1 MSQVSP
7 YIRLEPAEQK
17 KVIAGASLLWF
28 YNLVFAF
35 TMPVVLPALMEYYN
49 MMAYYAIL
57 GGVTSLVGCIVTP
70 IGGKLGDR
78 FGRRKI
84 CLLAGYLRLALMLLC
99 AVPTNGAVFFLLYT
113 LGNLVG
119 GFLNAFPATI
129 LSDVTTPEERP
140 RWFGVFGT
148 INGASLL
155 IGLLGGG
162 LIVDFLGP
170 LSTFLFFAPFGL
182 LSLILLTAHYPNA
195 PSNLRARMDKVGMLL
210 LGSGTTLVLA
220 WCAFGD
226 MLFSRVSLLGIGVLC
241 VGAMLLVFLLL
252 YERRVADPLFNLRL
266 FKNHHFVMSFS
277 THLLIAPM
285 MCLCSSVLTLYGQV
299 GLGLSAAVS
308 GTLALPKNILFL
320 FFPSLLG
327 TWVAKSASR
336 FRVAFLSCGAA
347 IAVASLLSSTWDTS
361 TSVLTI
367 YLVML
372 LFGIGT
378 SCQSVCIQPYM
389 QMSVSAADMGMATAM
404 IQFANSVGVVIF
416 NAFYNISYNMRYAH
430 AMELGGGEH
439 LAEAVAET
447 FSSMSLLSA
456 VTGLIIILFALRFTE
471 RRTSSVS
478 VPSRL

>member
-1 MSQVSP
+1 M
-7 YIRLEPAEQK
+7 
-17 KVIAGASLLWF
+17 
-28 YNLVFAF
+28 
-35 TMPVVLPALMEYYN
+35 
-49 MMAYYAIL
+49 
-57 GGVTSLVGCIVTP
+57 
-70 IGGKLGDR
+70 
-78 FGRRKI
+78 
-84 CLLAGYLRLALMLLC
+84 
-99 AVPTNGAVFFLLYT
+99 
-113 LGNLVG
+113 
-119 GFLNAFPATI
+119 
-129 LSDVTTPEERP
+129 
-140 RWFGVFGT
+140 
-148 INGASLL
+148 
-155 IGLLGGG
+155 
-162 LIVDFLGP
+162 
-170 LSTFLFFAPFGL
+170 
-182 LSLILLTAHYPNA
+182 
-195 PSNLRARMDKVGMLL
+195 
-210 LGSGTTLVLA
+210 
-220 WCAFGD
+220 
-226 MLFSRVSLLGIGVLC
+226 
-241 VGAMLLVFLLL
+241 
-252 YERRVADPLFNLRL
+252 
-266 FKNHHFVMSFS
+266 
-277 THLLIAPM
+277 
-285 MCLCSSVLTLYGQV
+285 
-299 GLGLSAAVS
+299 
-308 GTLALPKNILFL
+308 
-320 FFPSLLG
+320 
-327 TWVAKSASR
+327 AKSASR